1 MWPKTLKYLWLI
13 WNSFSGTGTFFLEV
27 GASLSL
33 KLATKRSFRGKKTW
47 KFRFLGGFCKSKTEE
62 CDHKNWIFSDEFE
75 MLMPGSNTHFL
86 EVSVHVSLKVA
97 TKGSFRG
104 ENVWK
109 FSVLKAFFLKQKR
122 RSAIEKNEVSLI
134 NLTFLYLLQLYI
146 FWKLVH
152 VFDWK

>member
-13 WNSFSGTGTFFLEV
+13 WNSCSGTGTFFLEV
-27 GASLSL
+27 GACLSL

-47 KFRFLGGFCKSKTEE
+47 EFRFLGGFCKSKTEE
-62 CDHKNWIFSDEFE
+62 CDHKNWIFSNEFE
-75 MLMPGSNTHFL
+75 ILMPGSNTNFL
-86 EVSVHVSLKVA
+86 EVNVHVSLKA
-97 TKGSFRG
+97 TTKGSFRG
-104 ENVWK
+104 KNVWK

-122 RSAIEKNEVSLI
+122 RSAIERNEVSLI